1 MIKLVAIDIDGTLL
15 NDKREITENVKNAIQ
30 EAKEAGVKIVITTGR
45 PLPGV
50 KDILDQLNLREKG
63 DYVIT
68 YNGALV
74 QATDTGEEFIREPLT
89 KEDFLEIETESRR
102 IGVHMHAITA
112 SGIYTAN
119 RDIGRYSVHEAFLVN
134 MPLYYRT
141 VEEMGK
147 LDFVKMMYVDDKQT
161 LDLAIEKLNREFY
174 KKYNLV
180 KSAPFYLE
188 VLNKKASKGNAVMH
202 LANKLGIKVEE
213 TMAIGDEENDRS
225 MLEIVGNP
233 VVMGNGNPDIKKIAK
248 YITKSNNE
256 DGVAHAIKTYV
267 LGER

>member
-30 EAKEAGVKIVITTGR
+30 DAKKAGVKIVITTGR

-50 KDILDQLNLREKG
+50 KDILDQLNLREEG

-74 QATDTGEEFIREPLT
+74 QATDTGEEFIREPLS

-102 IGVHMHAITA
+102 IAVHMHAITS

-119 RDIGRYSVHEAFLVN
+119 RNIGRYSVHESFLVN

-141 VEEMGK
+141 AEEMGD
-147 LDFVKMMYVDDKQT
+147 LEFVKMMYIDEPQI
-161 LDLAIEKLNREFY
+161 LDSAIEKLDKEFY
-174 KKYNLV
+174 EKYTIV

-188 VLNKKASKGNAVMH
+188 ILNKKASKGNAVMH
-202 LANKLGIKVEE
+202 LADKLGIKVEE

-225 MLEIVGNP
+225 MLEVVGNP
-233 VVMGNGNPDIKKIAK
+233 VVMENGNPEIKKLAK

-256 DGVAHAIKTYV
+256 DGVSHAIKTYV
-267 LGER
+267 LEEK